1 MPLDSHEDGALTSP
15 RRHSLP
21 PFLSDPLFKLY
32 TSMTSS
38 DELPVMFHR
47 QMSLAAAES
56 KRRSSAVHE
65 LRRQNAELLTNLKVA
80 QKRRFFAHRNKTSS
94 TDSSNE
100 ASDTALDQQAPKV
113 TFHLGGG
120 GKSSGGA
127 GVVDSR
133 FTTTSATTTTHDIVI
148 NHHHH
153 HHHSNNL
160 HQVTTKRRGSAPCT
174 LLLNQIQKIASSA
187 AKAATTASR
196 EHSPRGSCS
205 FRNCRRGSLPSDL
218 VSLGHSRSHSRSSR

>member
-1 MPLDSHEDGALTSP
+1 
-15 RRHSLP
+15 
-21 PFLSDPLFKLY
+21 
-32 TSMTSS
+32 MTSS

-120 GKSSGGA
+120 GKSSGDA

-133 FTTTSATTTTHDIVI
+133 FTTTSATTTTTHDIVI

>member
-1 MPLDSHEDGALTSP
+1 
-15 RRHSLP
+15 
-21 PFLSDPLFKLY
+21 
-32 TSMTSS
+32 MTSS

-127 GVVDSR
+127 GVVD
-133 FTTTSATTTTHDIVI
+133 
-148 NHHHH
+148 H

>member
-127 GVVDSR
+127 GVVD
-133 FTTTSATTTTHDIVI
+133 
-148 NHHHH
+148 H

>member
-1 MPLDSHEDGALTSP
+1 
-15 RRHSLP
+15 
-21 PFLSDPLFKLY
+21 
-32 TSMTSS
+32 MTSS

-113 TFHLGGG
+113 TFHLGG
-120 GKSSGGA
+120 KSSDA
-127 GVVDSR
+127 GVDGR
-133 FTTTSATTTTHDIVI
+133 FAHDII
-148 NHHHH
+148 NQ

-160 HQVTTKRRGSAPCT
+160 QVTTKRRGSAPCT

>member
-1 MPLDSHEDGALTSP
+1 MLFVENHVSTTS
-15 RRHSLP
+15 
-21 PFLSDPLFKLY
+21 FILFI
-32 TSMTSS
+32 S
-38 DELPVMFHR
+38 
-47 QMSLAAAES
+47 
-56 KRRSSAVHE
+56 
-65 LRRQNAELLTNLKVA
+65 
-80 QKRRFFAHRNKTSS
+80 AHRNKTSS

-100 ASDTALDQQAPKV
+100 ASDTAIDQQAPKV

-120 GKSSGGA
+120 GKSSDA
-127 GVVDSR
+127 GVGDDGR
-133 FTTTSATTTTHDIVI
+133 FDHDII

-153 HHHSNNL
+153 RHSNSNSNL
-160 HQVTTKRRGSAPCT
+160 QVTMTTKRRGSAPCT